1 MIDSKRRLLDFMENF
16 KFLGRRIKINEAISR
31 NKNNFDRHFTSFSN
45 FEFIITNAGI
55 RFSGAKIFF
64 TDENSNYEIHFD
76 GINEFSERGNNEYEV
91 IEILSEN
98 VYRKTI
104 LRFI

>member
-1 MIDSKRRLLDFMENF
+1 MTDSKRRLLDFIENF

-45 FEFIITNAGI
+45 FEFIVESVGI
-55 RFSGAKIFF
+55 RYSGAKICF
-64 TDENSNYEIHFD
+64 NNQNLNYEISFD
-76 GINEFSERGNNEYEV
+76 AINEFSERGNNEYQL

-98 VYRKTI
+98 VYRKTT
-104 LRFI
+104 LSFL